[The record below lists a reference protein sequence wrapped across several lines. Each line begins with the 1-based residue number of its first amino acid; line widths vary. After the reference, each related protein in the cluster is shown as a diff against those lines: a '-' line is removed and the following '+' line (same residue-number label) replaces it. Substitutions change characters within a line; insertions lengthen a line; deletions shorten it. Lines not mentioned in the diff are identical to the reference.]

1 MLHWNAEGV
10 RNKKLE
16 LQVLLKERNID
27 VCCIQETHLN
37 SSHRFSIRGYD
48 TFRRD
53 RKNRPKGGI
62 LAHVKNTHAAAEL
75 NRSEDEDT
83 EVLGIKLL
91 LDKNPLTIYNLYP
104 PPNKQLRPQVFQSDP
119 DRWIIMGDFNS
130 HSPSWGYDD
139 LDHKGDEVEDWII
152 THNMVLINKADD
164 PPTFYSRAWRSTSCP
179 ELAIATDDVA
189 KINSREVDKQLG
201 ESDHKSIFLTI
212 ECQKTP
218 PEIYQSP
225 SWNFK
230 KANWEVFKKLTGEN
244 CKNIKGSSL
253 CQNEL
258 PSCLSVSCVSN

>member
-16 LQVLLKERNID
+16 LQVLMKERNID
-27 VCCIQETHLN
+27 VCYIQETHLN

-75 NRSEDEDT
+75 YRSEDEDT

-91 LDKNPLTIYNLYP
+91 LDKNPLTIYNLYS
-104 PPNKQLRPQVFQSDP
+104 PPNKQLRPQVFQFF
-119 DRWIIMGDFNS
+119 MGDFNR
-130 HSPSWGYDD
+130 
-139 LDHKGDEVEDWII
+139 DEVEDWII
-152 THNMVLINKADD
+152 THNMVLINKAVD
-164 PPTFYSRAWRSTSCP
+164 PPTFYSRAWRSTSSP
-179 ELAIATDDVA
+179 DLTIATNDVA
-189 KINSREVDKQLG
+189 KITSREVDKQLG

-212 ECQKTP
+212 ERQKTP

-258 PSCLSVSCVSN
+258 PSCLSVSCVSNVEMLNVET